1 MKNIAVIPARSGSK
15 GLKDKNIRKLNGKP
29 LLAYSIEAAQ
39 QSRKF
44 DTIHVSTDSEH
55 YAEIAREYGA
65 DVPFL
70 RSAELASDTSSTWD
84 AMRFVLK
91 RYKELGKEFDT
102 ITVLQ
107 PTSPL
112 RTAEDINGAF
122 RLFEEKQANMISSV
136 CEMEHSPLWS
146 NTLPEDLSMKDFEDE
161 RVAFLPRQSLPVYYR
176 ENGAIYVMKTS
187 HLFSGKN
194 IYKDGCYAYIMNA
207 EHSVDIDRKMD
218 FLVAEVWMK
227 SKDKERVF
235 AVEGAGTKKSGGD

>member
-1 MKNIAVIPARSGSK
+1 MKNIAAILVRNGSK

-102 ITVLQ
+102 ITVL
-107 PTSPL
+107 
-112 RTAEDINGAF
+112 
-122 RLFEEKQANMISSV
+122 
-136 CEMEHSPLWS
+136 
-146 NTLPEDLSMKDFEDE
+146 
-161 RVAFLPRQSLPVYYR
+161 
-176 ENGAIYVMKTS
+176 
-187 HLFSGKN
+187 
-194 IYKDGCYAYIMNA
+194 
-207 EHSVDIDRKMD
+207 
-218 FLVAEVWMK
+218 
-227 SKDKERVF
+227 
-235 AVEGAGTKKSGGD
+235 